1 MFHYAKESGEEQEL
15 GTNDLKFS
23 EISGVSVMTVETLVV
38 FRGVVEL
45 TAQKRKVP
53 TTTLP

>member
-15 GTNDLKFS
+15 GTNDIKFS
-23 EISGVSVMTVETLVV
+23 EINVVSVTTVETLVV
-38 FRGVVEL
+38 FHGVVEL
-45 TAQKRKVP
+45 TAQNRKVP